1 MIERAPSGAYEE
13 EWRLQ
18 SGSRSFAA
26 HLTKR
31 GTATTTCL
39 YIAGEH
45 AIYARNRK
53 VTLPSHKTLLELA
66 QDARYERD
74 RLEELVDCEF
84 SYAHRAQAGD
94 DYNIVVSTLPWREG
108 KSLGC
113 PWVQDLTSKFEDAGG
128 LVLGD
133 DWVVESLWCS

>member
-1 MIERAPSGAYEE
+1 MIERAPSGAYIED
-13 EWRLQ
+13 WRLQ

-31 GTATTTCL
+31 DAATTTCL
-39 YIAGEH
+39 YVAGEH
-45 AIYARNRK
+45 AIYARNRR

-66 QDARYERD
+66 QDAQYERA
-74 RLEELVDCEF
+74 RLEELLDCEF
-84 SYAHRAQAGD
+84 SYARRAQTGD

-108 KSLGC
+108 KSLGY
-113 PWVQDLTSKFEDAGG
+113 PWIQNLASKVKNSEG

-133 DWVVESLWCS
+133 NWILESLWCP